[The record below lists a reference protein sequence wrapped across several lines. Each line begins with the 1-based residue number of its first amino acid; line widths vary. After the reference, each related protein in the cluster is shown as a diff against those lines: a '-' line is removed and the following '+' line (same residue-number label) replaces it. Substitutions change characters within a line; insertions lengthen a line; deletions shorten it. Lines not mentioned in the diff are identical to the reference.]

1 MKTRING
8 LKYDTDTATHVG
20 RYIVF
25 ADEARGTFTETLYY
39 KRTGE
44 FFIYRHG
51 GDCNEDDVNDSYWVV
66 RPQIIP
72 MSFHAAKAW
81 VSCHCSTYKRIR
93 LFGDENDAEPNKCS
107 LSSKALLNKRDL
119 KALPYLNK

>member
-8 LKYDTDTATHVG
+8 LKYDTDTATYVG
-20 RYIVF
+20 CYILF
-25 ADEARGTFTETLYY
+25 ADEARESFTETLYY

-51 GDCNEDDVNDSYWVV
+51 GDCTDDVNDSCWAV
-66 RPQIIP
+66 RPEIIP
-72 MSFHAAKAW
+72 LSIQAAKVW
-81 VSCHCSTYKRIR
+81 VTCHCSTYKRIR
-93 LFGDENDAEPNKCS
+93 LFGDESDAEPNKCS
-107 LSSKALLNKRDL
+107 LSSKALLHKREL